1 MPTTTPE
8 SVSRYRPAVLVL
20 AGAAAA
26 YAAYLVFNI
35 SQPSHSDALHR
46 SNAVR
51 RPNARQ
57 RRQTSQTERLNALYS
72 DVSAFGDITC
82 HGARIPLNPH
92 NLISRSELRELIT
105 QQVPE
110 LTPEHIDQDIEYVYD
125 VFLDRLLAMVTPN
138 RPPSQIETE
147 AIARWVAER
156 HGDRISQPSMAVE
169 RAALRHTSMLEH
181 AALPGLDGAES
192 IAGTDLWSDD
202 ATEDGANHPDG
213 QTLQRTL
220 YHIAEDRARHE
231 GVVHRGITCNGCDE
245 KPIRGV
251 RWRCAN
257 CSDYDLCSDCE
268 ATNSHIKTHVF
279 VKIRVPAPYFG
290 TIKQEPLYPGKP
302 HVMSSSVPSVLK
314 KRLLSETRME
324 AEEVDALWDQFT
336 CLASTE
342 WANDSNNI
350 GWALDRKAFDYAFV
364 PRFKN
369 FVAAPNLVYDRIF
382 AYYDSDR
389 NGLIGFEE
397 WIKGIDG
404 LHATNGHVKSKIVFN
419 GYDIDGDGYIS
430 RKDVL
435 RIFRAYYA
443 LENEGTRNYVA
454 NITEELM
461 TRNALDT
468 VNSSQPLGS
477 AFAPH
482 GLAANDSENPRLSEK
497 NQDDFEIT
505 EPVLQDSQQDIADR
519 DEMLKAANIQNIGSE
534 QLPQIEQDRIVT
546 NRWARREFY
555 IDQEEGLV
563 QPEGMHVDATPE
575 DNDRI
580 TPNSENEQQED
591 VAHQPNS
598 RPRWSR
604 SSSRVRFQDDVDI
617 ETRSNAS
624 TSSRHFGERWGGY
637 EIPEPEKDLGKEV
650 LYQIT
655 QEAFNELLDPLFE
668 DRENNAMDV
677 HATRGERRQ
686 CATKLEQITE
696 CFRQDENLF
705 LNAICR
711 IGIFR
716 YSKCVTDMLC
726 NAVNEI
732 LNKDLEGTHSYFH
745 NPESG
750 NFDRDSARSFLTDLF
765 DRVHRSFSDKIKTA
779 DDGELKTSG
788 MALWNTWLC
797 QRQFQRELL
806 DALIEPVMMLGG
818 AKTDRT
824 QDLRN
829 AQLVHRDPTMPQFR
843 PNSTADL
850 LASEPAEANMEA
862 PPSAYALEDS
872 PLRSSP
878 MGPFFVFTFPEHGGQ
893 SLEAEQ
899 FEDREHTVAMTES
912 TFPDWKMV
920 NWRDYTDNPMI
931 HVVHID
937 KSSGISYL
945 RTSTRPITHST
956 NPFDPGFDQLRPL
969 HRHVREFAMDPAS
982 ESHLILLA
990 SLEAVQQEIRERGGS
1005 GLISF
1010 DEFDEHMREGNL
1022 RFLESYM
1029 EWVSI

>member
-1 MPTTTPE
+1 M
-8 SVSRYRPAVLVL
+8 
-20 AGAAAA
+20 
-26 YAAYLVFNI
+26 
-35 SQPSHSDALHR
+35 
-46 SNAVR
+46 
-51 RPNARQ
+51 
-57 RRQTSQTERLNALYS
+57 
-72 DVSAFGDITC
+72 SAFGDITC

-156 HGDRISQPSMAVE
+156 HGDRISQPNMAVE
-169 RAALRHTSMLEH
+169 RAAARHTAMLEN
-181 AALPGLDGAES
+181 ATLPGLDGAES

-257 CSDYDLCSDCE
+257 CSDYDLCSNCE

-302 HVMSSSVPSVLK
+302 HVMSSSVPSALK
-314 KRLLSETRME
+314 KRLLSETKME

-342 WANDSNNI
+342 WTNDPNSI

-389 NGLIGFEE
+389 NSLIGFEE

-404 LHATNGHVKSKIVFN
+404 MHATNGHVKSKIVFN
-419 GYDIDGDGYIS
+419 GYDIDGDGFIS

-482 GLAANDSENPRLSEK
+482 GLAANESENPRLSEK

-505 EPVLQDSQQDIADR
+505 EPVLQENQQDIAER
-519 DEMLKAANIQNIGSE
+519 DEMLKMANIRNIGSE
-534 QLPQIEQDRIVT
+534 LLPQSEQDLIVT
-546 NRWARREFY
+546 NRWGRREFY
-555 IDQEEGLV
+555 TDQEEGFA
-563 QPEGMHVDATPE
+563 QPEGMNDDTALE
-575 DNDRI
+575 ENDRI
-580 TPNSENEQQED
+580 TPSSENEEHED
-591 VAHQPNS
+591 ALPPRSS

-624 TSSRHFGERWGGY
+624 TSSRPFGERWGGY

-668 DRENNAMDV
+668 DRENNAMDA
-677 HATRGERRQ
+677 HATRSERRQ
-686 CATKLEQITE
+686 CAAKLEQITE
-696 CFRQDENLF
+696 RFRKEDSLF
-705 LNAICR
+705 LDAICR

-716 YSKCVTDMLC
+716 YTKCVTDMLC
-726 NAVNEI
+726 NAVNET
-732 LNKDLEGTHSYFH
+732 LHKDLNGTHRDFR

-750 NFDRDSARSFLTDLF
+750 TFDRDSTRTILTDLY
-765 DRVHRSFSDKIKTA
+765 DRVHRTFADTVAIA
-779 DDGELKTSG
+779 DDEPKASD

-797 QRQFQRELL
+797 QQRFQQELL
-806 DALIEPVMMLGG
+806 DALIEPVMIIAG
-818 AKTDRT
+818 AKTQRT
-824 QDLRN
+824 QD
-829 AQLVHRDPTMPQFR
+829 QQVTEPVHRDPTMPQFR

-850 LASEPAEANMEA
+850 FAAELAKADIKASHEAH
-862 PPSAYALEDS
+862 PPEDS
-872 PLRSSP
+872 PLRSSSA
-878 MGPFFVFTFPEHGGQ
+878 GPFFVCTSPENESH
-893 SLEAEQ
+893 SPETEQ
-899 FEDREHTVAMTES
+899 VEESENTVPLTKS
-912 TFPDWKMV
+912 PLPDWKLV

-931 HVVHID
+931 HAVQIHT
-937 KSSGISYL
+937 SNGTSYL
-945 RTSTRPITHST
+945 RASTKPIIHSSHSFE
-956 NPFDPGFDQLRPL
+956 PAFDQLRPL
-969 HRHVREFAMDPAS
+969 HRHVRELAMDPTS

-1005 GLISF
+1005 GLINF
-1010 DEFDEHMREGNL
+1010 DEFDELMREGNL
-1022 RFLESYM
+1022 RFLESWM